1 MRSATVSRTIAAPA
15 VEVFDAVADVENYG
29 EVFPTITKI
38 EFLSE
43 QRSGVGTRF
52 RETRKGSGRDGTSE
66 VEVTEYVDGDHIHLV
81 DDYYG
86 AVWDTLYSV
95 VEDGGSTRL
104 TMAVEAQPHRLAAKL
119 TVSVMMSGYRKN
131 MEKNID
137 AVKAHCEAEPGRV
150 A

>member
-1 MRSATVSRTIAAPA
+1 MAATFYRISVLHT
-15 VEVFDAVADVENYG
+15 N
-29 EVFPTITKI
+29 I

-52 RETRKGSGRDGTSE
+52 RETRKGSGRDGISE
-66 VEVTEYVDGDHIHLV
+66 VEVIEYVDSDHIRLV

-95 VEDGGSTRL
+95 VDDGGSTRL
-104 TMAVEAQPHRLAAKL
+104 TMAVEAQLHKLLAKL
-119 TVSVMMSGYRKN
+119 TMSLTMSGYRKN
-131 MEKNID
+131 MVKNID
-137 AVKAHCEAEPGRV
+137 AVKAHCEARPRPF